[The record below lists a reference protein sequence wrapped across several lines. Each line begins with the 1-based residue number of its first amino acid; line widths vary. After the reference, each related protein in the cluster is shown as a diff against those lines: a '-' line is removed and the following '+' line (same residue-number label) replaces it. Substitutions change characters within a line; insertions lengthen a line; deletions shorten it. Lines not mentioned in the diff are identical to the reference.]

1 MLCDPQW
8 NAAADPFSLDSLIV
22 WLEKRPASGQYNFH
36 DRRGR
41 CMLCQYLADVMPQVY
56 WATAYIKLTRLN
68 RATETLARQTPWT
81 FGAAL
86 ERARALQAG
95 LA

>member
-8 NAAADPFSLDSLIV
+8 EVKADPFSLDGLIT
-22 WLEKRPASGQYNFH
+22 WLENKPSGTQYNFH

-41 CMLCQYLADVMPQVY
+41 CLLCQYLADAMPQAY

-86 ERARALQAG
+86 ERARALQS
-95 LA
+95 

>member
-1 MLCDPQW
+1 MLCDPKW
-8 NAAADPFSLDSLIV
+8 NAETDPFSLDSLIV
-22 WLEKRPASGQYNFH
+22 WLENQPAGKQYDFN

-41 CMLCQYLADVMPQVY
+41 CLLCQYLADAAPGVY
-56 WATAYIKLTRLN
+56 WCRAYIKITRS
-68 RATETLARQTPWT
+68 APETELVARQTPWT

>member
-1 MLCDPQW
+1 MLCDPRW
-8 NAAADPFSLDSLIV
+8 NAETDPCSLDSLIT
-22 WLEKRPASGQYNFH
+22 WLENKPSGTQYNFY
-36 DRRGR
+36 DRKGR
-41 CMLCQYLADVMPQVY
+41 CLLSQYLADAMPKTY
-56 WATAYIKLTRLN
+56 WATAYIRLTRL
-68 RATETLARQTPWT
+68 APITETLARQTPWT

>member
-1 MLCDPQW
+1 MLCDPRW
-8 NAAADPFSLDSLIV
+8 NAETDPFSLDSLIV
-22 WLEKRPASGQYNFH
+22 WLENQPAGKQYDFN

-41 CMLCQYLADVMPQVY
+41 CLLCQYLADAMPRLH
-56 WATAYIKLTRLN
+56 WSRAYIKLTRLN